1 MPDFFYHSAEIRWF
15 LPDRGRSDQMIDWF
29 RLPHQELVVET
40 ENYVL
45 LPDATPFVK
54 LERERVDEYLLMPG
68 CATVG
73 VKQRQGRLEVKAL
86 VAGPRPFTQG
96 DVVGRADQWMKWSFN
111 PSDEIAN
118 LLEGELDQSG
128 PWCRIGKKRYLQK
141 YSFDLGNVVAVSPD
155 RRPDTGCNVE
165 FTVLT
170 IDESVGAWFTFGFE
184 AFGPSSRITAYL
196 HGAVQH
202 FFALH
207 GPAPVPLS
215 ERDSLSYPAWL
226 KMLHP

>member
-1 MPDFFYHSAEIRWF
+1 MSGFFYHSAEIRWF
-15 LPDRGRSDQMIDWF
+15 LPDQSRHDQMLDWF
-29 RLPHQELVVET
+29 RLPDQELVVET

-45 LPDATPFVK
+45 LPDAAPFVK

-86 VAGPRPFTQG
+86 AAGPHPFTQG
-96 DVVGRADQWMKWSFN
+96 EVVGRVDQWVKWSFD
-111 PSDEIAN
+111 PSDQTAK
-118 LLEGELDQSG
+118 LLEDELDQSG

-141 YSFDLGNVVAVSPD
+141 YSFDLGSVAAVSPD
-155 RRPDTGCNVE
+155 LRPDTGCNVE
-165 FTVLT
+165 LT
-170 IDESVGAWFTFGFE
+170 ALSVDESAGAWLTFGFE
-184 AFGPSSRITAYL
+184 AFGAPDHIRSILDETVRR
-196 HGAVQH
+196 

-207 GPAPVPLS
+207 GPAPFPLD

-226 KMLHP
+226 AMLQP